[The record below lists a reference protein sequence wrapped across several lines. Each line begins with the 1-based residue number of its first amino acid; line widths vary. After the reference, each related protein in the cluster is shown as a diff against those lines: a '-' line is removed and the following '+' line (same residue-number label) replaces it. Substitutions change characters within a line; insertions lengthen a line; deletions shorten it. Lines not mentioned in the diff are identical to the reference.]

1 MTPLRRLGATDLET
15 PPLMPG
21 GNVFGWTADKQT
33 SFAILDRFV
42 DRGGCMI
49 DTADVYSAWI
59 DGHTGGESER
69 VIGEWLRRTG
79 RRDEVLIATKV
90 GRSEEH
96 TSELQSLMSISYAVF
111 CLKKKKRRI

>member
-1 MTPLRRLGATDLET
+1 MRISDWSSDVCSSDLHSRSGAGTERSRRDARCQQRVDQRGRQPGNRPMTPLRRLGATDLET

-49 DTADVYSAWI
+49 DTADVYSA
-59 DGHTGGESER
+59 
-69 VIGEWLRRTG
+69 
-79 RRDEVLIATKV
+79 
-90 GRSEEH
+90 RSEEH
-96 TSELQSLMSISYAVF
+96 TSELSH
-111 CLKKKKRRI
+111 